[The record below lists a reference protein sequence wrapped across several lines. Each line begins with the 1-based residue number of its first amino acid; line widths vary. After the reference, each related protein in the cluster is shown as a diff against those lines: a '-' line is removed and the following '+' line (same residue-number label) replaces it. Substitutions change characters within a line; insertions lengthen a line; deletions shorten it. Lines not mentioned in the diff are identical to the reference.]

1 MAMPPSGTFSHV
13 AILPDGVATGGF
25 ECAAPS
31 ADIATLGRFD
41 DGTRLVGPSP
51 RLIVYDAGFNERP
64 GPDRPHVLRHG
75 LRLEASGR
83 RRASVRTA
91 TLHLEATLLPS
102 LRPGDRLHLVCTAS
116 ADLGVSVIRDGVLV
130 CAIGEVVAVP
140 LGAGV
145 EARVPHELRARIA
158 ALFLE
163 LDPDFPDVQGLGN
176 AVPLPLAVRHDGT
189 EVLVNRVRRTLG
201 PYDIE
206 VLRPSSDGLPGH
218 AAVGTIVHRGA
229 CSALGARL
237 TAMLL
242 AQDDGLEMTPW

>member
-1 MAMPPSGTFSHV
+1 MMHWSGTFHY
-13 AILPDGVATGGF
+13 VATLP
-25 ECAAPS
+25 EMS
-31 ADIATLGRFD
+31 ASGAFDCPTMQRDRASGWPDD

-51 RLIVYDAGFNERP
+51 RLVVYDAGFNERT

-83 RRASVRTA
+83 RRASSRAAV
-91 TLHLEATLLPS
+91 LHTEATLLPS
-102 LRPGDRLHLVCTAS
+102 LHAGDELHLARTSC
-116 ADLGVSVIRDGVLV
+116 ADLAIAVLRDGLLV
-130 CAIGEVVAVP
+130 CAIGDITAVP
-140 LGAGV
+140 LGADL
-145 EARVPHELRARIA
+145 EARVPYELRARIA

-163 LDPDFPDVQGLGN
+163 LDPDFPDVQGLGE
-176 AVPLPLAVRHDGT
+176 AVPLPFAVRHAGA
-189 EVLVNRVRRTLG
+189 EVLVQRVRRSLG

-218 AAVGTIVHRGA
+218 AAVGTIVRRGA

-242 AQDDGLEMTPW
+242 AQDDALELSPW